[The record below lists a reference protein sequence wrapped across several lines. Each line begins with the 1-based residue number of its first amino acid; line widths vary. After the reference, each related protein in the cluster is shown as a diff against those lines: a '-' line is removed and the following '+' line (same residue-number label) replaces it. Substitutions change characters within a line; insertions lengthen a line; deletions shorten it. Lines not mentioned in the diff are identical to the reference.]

1 VELGIY
7 SFGDLADDRSGAAIK
22 RRLNALVRQARLADE
37 AGLDVFA
44 LGEHHRPD
52 FAVSAPEMVL
62 AAIAPV
68 TSSIRLST
76 AVTVL
81 STADPVRLMEQFG
94 TLDLLSGG
102 RAEII
107 AGRGAFTESFPLF
120 GYSLQ
125 DYEALFDE
133 RIRLLLQLRD
143 DPAQDWE
150 GKFRA
155 PLHGAYIG
163 PRPLQERMPVW
174 IGVGGTP
181 ESAVRAGLLGQP
193 MFLALFTGPARAV
206 SLVELYRQAAARA
219 GHDPARL
226 RVASGGHMFV
236 GRTSQ
241 GAREAFF
248 PYYSKY
254 FSFHPSFPNGMPRG
268 VYDQWIANGLLVGSP
283 QQVIDGIMTHRELLG
298 ISRYVG
304 QFDVGMPEATVN
316 ESLELF
322 LAEVLPAVH
331 AEGGHRKNPQEI
343 ARA

>member
-7 SFGDLADDRSGAAIK
+7 SFGDLGGDRSDAVVGQ
-22 RRLNALVRQARLADE
+22 RLNALVRQARLADE

-44 LGEHHRPD
+44 LGEHHRPN

-62 AAIAPV
+62 AAIASV
-68 TSSIRLST
+68 TRSIRLST

-81 STADPVRLMEQFG
+81 STIDPVRLMEQFG

-107 AGRGAFTESFPLF
+107 AGRGSFTESFPLF
-120 GYSLQ
+120 GYRLQ
-125 DYEALFDE
+125 DYDALFDE

-143 DPAQDWE
+143 DPDRDWE
-150 GKFRA
+150 GKFRT
-155 PLHGAYIG
+155 PLHDAYVG

-193 MFLALFTGPARAV
+193 LFLALFTGPARAV

-219 GHDPARL
+219 GHAAAGL

-268 VYDQWIANGLLVGSP
+268 VYDQWIASGLLVGSP

-298 ISRYVG
+298 TSRYVG
-304 QFDVGMPEATVN
+304 QFDVGMPEAIAD

-322 LAEVLPAVH
+322 LAEVLPVVH
-331 AEGGHRKNPQEI
+331 AEGGNGQGQEVI
-343 ARA
+343 TPA